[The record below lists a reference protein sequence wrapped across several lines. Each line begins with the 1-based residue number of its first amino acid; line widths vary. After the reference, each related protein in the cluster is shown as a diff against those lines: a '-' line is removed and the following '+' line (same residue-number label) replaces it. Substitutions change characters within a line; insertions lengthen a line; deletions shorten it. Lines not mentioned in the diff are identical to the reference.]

1 MAERWTLGL
10 DLGQSQDYS
19 ALCALQETTRPRQ
32 PIALFQW
39 DCPERQWACRLLRR
53 WPLNTGYVSISR
65 DVAALVSKAPL
76 AHQSTLV
83 VDNGGPG
90 RPVCD
95 LLRSARPPVEIV
107 ALGIVG
113 GDSVK
118 YTENGLTVAKARLIL
133 NLQVLLEQH
142 RLTFAAGLAEATTLQ
157 RELANYRVKVTQA
170 ANEVFNAREGQHD
183 DLVLAVALAA
193 WYAERSTADA
203 PPRAIDEG
211 CKAICSHP
219 PEPGAPLWNFD

>member
-1 MAERWTLGL
+1 MAERFTLGL

-19 ALCALQETTRPRQ
+19 ALCALQETTRDRQ
-32 PIALFQW
+32 PIALFRW
-39 DCPERQWACRLLRR
+39 DAPERQWACRLLRR
-53 WPLNTGYVSISR
+53 WPLQTGYVSIAR

-76 AHQSTLV
+76 ANQSVLV
-83 VDNGGPG
+83 IDNGGPG

-95 LLRSARPPVEIV
+95 MLRSARPPVEMV

-142 RLTFAAGLAEATTLQ
+142 RLTFAAGLAEAATLQ
-157 RELANYRVKVTQA
+157 RELANYRVKVT
-170 ANEVFNAREGQHD
+170 ANQNETFNAREGTHD
-183 DLVLAVALAA
+183 DLVLAVSLAA
-193 WYAERSTADA
+193 FWAERSGQDV
-203 PPRAIDEG
+203 PPVAISEG
-211 CKAICSHP
+211 CKAITSHDHEPSP
-219 PEPGAPLWNFD
+219 PPWTFS

>member
-53 WPLNTGYVSISR
+53 WPLGSSYTAIAR

-76 AHQSTLV
+76 ANQSTLV
-83 VDNGGPG
+83 IDNGGPG

-95 LLRSARPPVEIV
+95 MLRSARPPVEIV
-107 ALGIVG
+107 ALGIVA

-133 NLQVLLEQH
+133 NLQVLLEQR
-142 RLTFAAGLAEATTLQ
+142 RLTFAAGLSEAATLQ
-157 RELANYRVKVTQA
+157 KELANYRVKVTA
-170 ANEVFNAREGQHD
+170 SANETFSAREGEHD
-183 DLVLAVALAA
+183 DLVLAVALAG
-193 WYAERSTADA
+193 WSVERNQPGGRPFAL
-203 PPRAIDEG
+203 DEG
-211 CKAICSHP
+211 CKHVL
-219 PEPGAPLWNFD
+219 APQPRYPALPADFG